1 MERKNRSSEY
11 KQYLKVIGIR
21 IRLIREQK
29 KLSQEKLSFEA
40 GIHRTYLSDL
50 ELGNRNPS
58 IGTLY
63 LIAKALNVDLIDI
76 ISVEDHEEIT

>member
-1 MERKNRSSEY
+1 MEKKNRSSEY
-11 KQYLKVIGIR
+11 KQYLKSIGIR

-63 LIAKALNVDLIDI
+63 LIAKALNVDLVDI
-76 ISVEDHEEIT
+76 ISVKDHEEIT